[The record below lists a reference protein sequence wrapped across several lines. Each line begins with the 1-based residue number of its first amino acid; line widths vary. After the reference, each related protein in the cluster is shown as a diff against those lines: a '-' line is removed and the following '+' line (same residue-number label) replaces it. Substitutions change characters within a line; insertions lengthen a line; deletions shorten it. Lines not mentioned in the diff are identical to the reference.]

1 MKEIKMTS
9 YELKNKYAGG
19 NIVLTFHEI
28 LTEGAKA
35 VSEREINKK
44 TTPIELQVIA
54 IARDFER
61 LYFDNY
67 NQYKELVKR
76 CL

>member
-9 YELKNKYAGG
+9 YELRNKYAGG
-19 NIVLTFHEI
+19 NIVLALHEI

-54 IARDFER
+54 ISKDFER

>member
-1 MKEIKMTS
+1 MTS
-9 YELKNKYAGG
+9 YELRKKYAGG
-19 NIVLTFHEI
+19 NLVLGIHEI
-28 LTEGAKA
+28 LTTGMKA
-35 VSEREINKK
+35 VGEREIRKNIA
-44 TTPIELQVIA
+44 PIELQVIA

-67 NQYKELVKR
+67 NQFKEMVKR

>member
-1 MKEIKMTS
+1 MKKLPMTS
-9 YELKNKYAGG
+9 YQLREKYAGG
-19 NIVLTFHEI
+19 NLVLGIHEI
-28 LTEGAKA
+28 LTAGMKA
-35 VSEREINKK
+35 VSEREIGKNIA
-44 TTPIELQVIA
+44 PIELQVIA

-67 NQYKELVKR
+67 NQFKEMVKR